1 MEASIDTVKLNF
13 IPHPDEYLHKWT
25 RNSLF
30 YTSVSIPESQC
41 ETDWQITG
49 SMVTQSKENYFLCN
63 WFNYELTG
71 HHSLSCYMLHT
82 NNYFFEKEL
91 CRNSELYTTK
101 YFTYASISKLR
112 IQSMKF
118 SGDETEALLKARPHS
133 SWGLLL
139 TDLPIYSQMQS
150 TRTGIFSTANWT

>member
-1 MEASIDTVKLNF
+1 MQASIDTVKLNF

-30 YTSVSIPESQC
+30 YTAVSIPLSQR

-49 SMVTQSKENYFLCN
+49 SMVTQSKEKYFLCN

-71 HHSLSCYMLHT
+71 HYSLSCYALHT
-82 NNYFFEKEL
+82 NNYFFFFFAKEL

-101 YFTYASISKLR
+101 YFTYASLSKLR
-112 IQSMKF
+112 IQSMTF
-118 SGDETEALLKARPHS
+118 PGNETEGLLKARP
-133 SWGLLL
+133 
-139 TDLPIYSQMQS
+139 Q
-150 TRTGIFSTANWT
+150 